1 MMEDAEDAGVA
12 SSAQAES
19 EDEKGLDDMLPEQT
33 HTRNWSEKRDPTP
46 PPRRVSSSSEP
57 QSVASGC
64 SPEQQCLPAS
74 QRAVHL
80 DPDAEEEQLLEPTSG
95 RTQSGAG
102 GPCSWK
108 RPHGYC
114 ADVKDGRQPLLDDY
128 EELIN
133 MDWWEMLSHILAL
146 ISTSLAVLVL
156 VCMLSVLPATTTI
169 ALLLLLTQGRCHTT
183 RTYEAP
189 QRMPL
194 TYRTYCTRR
203 STRN

>member
-1 MMEDAEDAGVA
+1 MGDVGVEVTGK
-12 SSAQAES
+12 AES
-19 EDEKGLDDMLPEQT
+19 EDEKELDDMLPEQT
-33 HTRNWSEKRDPTP
+33 HKRRWSEKRDPTP
-46 PPRRVSSSSEP
+46 PPRRVSSGSEP
-57 QSVASGC
+57 PSVASGC
-64 SPEQQCLPAS
+64 SPEQQCLQAS
-74 QRAVHL
+74 QSAVHL
-80 DPDAEEEQLLEPTSG
+80 DPDAEEEQLLEPKSG
-95 RTQSGAG
+95 RMQSGAG

-108 RPHGYC
+108 RPHGYF

-156 VCMLSVLPATTTI
+156 VCMLSVFPATTI
-169 ALLLLLTQGRCHTT
+169 ALLLLLSQGRCHTT
-183 RTYEAP
+183 RTCEAP

-194 TYRTYCTRR
+194 TYRTYRTRR

>member
-1 MMEDAEDAGVA
+1 MGDVGVEVTGK
-12 SSAQAES
+12 AES
-19 EDEKGLDDMLPEQT
+19 EDEKELDDMLPEQT
-33 HTRNWSEKRDPTP
+33 HKRRWSEKRDPTP
-46 PPRRVSSSSEP
+46 PPRRVSSGSEP
-57 QSVASGC
+57 PSVASGC
-64 SPEQQCLPAS
+64 SPEQQCLQAS
-74 QRAVHL
+74 QSAVHL
-80 DPDAEEEQLLEPTSG
+80 DPDAEEEQLLEPKSG
-95 RTQSGAG
+95 RMQSGAG

-156 VCMLSVLPATTTI
+156 VCMLSVFPATTI
-169 ALLLLLTQGRCHTT
+169 ALLLLLSQGRCHTT
-183 RTYEAP
+183 RTCEAP

-194 TYRTYCTRR
+194 TYRTYRTRR